1 MIPATAPAAI
11 GTIIAWAEDLAA
23 LPLLSV
29 IMADPGG
36 QDTREDERRLVLQL
50 RADFGAEPAWYAAK
64 SAAKYD
70 LDQGRDADG
79 QHYGPFLVIWLPP
92 VDAAAEAAA

>member
-1 MIPATAPAAI
+1 MIPAMAPAAV

-36 QDTREDERRLVLQL
+36 QDPREDERRLVLQQ
-50 RADFGAEPAWYAAK
+50 RADFGADPAWYAAK
-64 SAAKYD
+64 SAAKYTIGQD
-70 LDQGRDADG
+70 GDADG
-79 QHYGPFLVIWLPP
+79 KHYGPFLVIWLPP
-92 VDAAAEAAA
+92 VDATA